1 MKCTVRA
8 ASIADVDVLAALRAD
23 CTRENYR
30 GFFDFA
36 PLNEQNPENI
46 TTFFLQVL
54 KNPDARVFLMESET
68 APVGFA
74 VLRKVQN
81 EQGQTEAEFLAADV
95 LPNVDM
101 DAFHSLIIAAAES
114 VADETIC
121 QVFIYLL
128 NNNFR
133 IRFVFEHIGFK
144 KDGTTLT
151 QILNEERFELLRYVY
166 RI

>member
-1 MKCTVRA
+1 MKCTVRPA
-8 ASIADVDVLAALRAD
+8 DIADVELLATLKAA

-36 PLNEQNPENI
+36 PLNEQNEENI
-46 TTFFLQVL
+46 TTFFLKVFA
-54 KNPDARVFLMESET
+54 NSDAHVFILQNST
-68 APVGFA
+68 DAVGYA

-81 EQGQTEAEFLAADV
+81 EQGQTEGEFLAIDV
-95 LPNVDM
+95 LPNVSM
-101 DAFHSLIIAAAES
+101 DQFHKLIIAAAEGI
-114 VADETIC
+114 ADKDIS

-144 KDGTTLT
+144 KDGTALT
-151 QILNEERFELLRYVY
+151 QILQEERFELLRYVY
-166 RI
+166 RV

>member
-8 ASIADVDVLAALRAD
+8 AAIADVDLLAALKAD

-30 GFFDFA
+30 GFFDLA

-46 TTFFLQVL
+46 TTFFLQVF
-54 KNPDARVFLMESET
+54 KNPDARIFLMETET
-68 APVGFA
+68 EPVGYA
-74 VLRKVQN
+74 VLRRVQN
-81 EQGQTEAEFLAADV
+81 EQGLMEAEFLAADV
-95 LPNVDM
+95 LPKVDM

-114 VADETIC
+114 AMDKEIS

-151 QILNEERFELLRYVY
+151 QMLGDERFELLRYVY
-166 RI
+166 RV